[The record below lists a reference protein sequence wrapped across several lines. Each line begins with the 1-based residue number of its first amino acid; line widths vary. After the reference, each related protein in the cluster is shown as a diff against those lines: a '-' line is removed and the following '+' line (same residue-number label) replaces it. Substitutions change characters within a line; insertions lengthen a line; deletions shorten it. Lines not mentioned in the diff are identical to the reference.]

1 MSGGT
6 IASLAFLALALV
18 LPLLALRR
26 REIDWA
32 RGWKMAAIWL
42 GLFIL
47 GAMLFGWIGI
57 CGRADRIASHRSV
70 FYIIHIIN
78 L

>member
-18 LPLLALRR
+18 LLLLALRR
-26 REIDWA
+26 REIDWS
-32 RGWKMAAIWL
+32 RGWKMAATWL

-47 GAMLFGWIGI
+47 AAMLFSWIG
-57 CGRADRIASHRSV
+57 
-70 FYIIHIIN
+70 

>member
-1 MSGGT
+1 MSGGA
-6 IASLAFLALALV
+6 IASLAILALALV

-26 REIDWA
+26 REIDWT

-42 GLFIL
+42 GLFVPA
-47 GAMLFGWIGI
+47 GMLFRWIG
-57 CGRADRIASHRSV
+57 
-70 FYIIHIIN
+70 

>member
-32 RGWKMAAIWL
+32 QGWKMAAIWI

-47 GAMLFGWIGI
+47 GAMLFCWIGM
-57 CGRADRIASHRSV
+57 
-70 FYIIHIIN
+70 
-78 L
+78 

>member
-1 MSGGT
+1 MSGNA

-26 REIDWA
+26 REINWV

-42 GLFIL
+42 ALFIL
-47 GAMLFGWIGI
+47 GAMLFSWIGM
-57 CGRADRIASHRSV
+57 
-70 FYIIHIIN
+70 
-78 L
+78 

>member
-1 MSGGT
+1 MSGGA
-6 IASLAFLALALV
+6 IASLAVLALALV

-26 REIDWA
+26 REIDWT

-47 GAMLFGWIGI
+47 AAMLFRWIGM
-57 CGRADRIASHRSV
+57 
-70 FYIIHIIN
+70 
-78 L
+78 

>member
-1 MSGGT
+1 MSGGA

-18 LPLLALRR
+18 LPMLALRR
-26 REIDWA
+26 REIDWT

-47 GAMLFGWIGI
+47 AAMLFQWIGM
-57 CGRADRIASHRSV
+57 
-70 FYIIHIIN
+70 
-78 L
+78 

>member
-18 LPLLALRR
+18 LPLLALRRR

-47 GAMLFGWIGI
+47 GAMLFSWIGM
-57 CGRADRIASHRSV
+57 
-70 FYIIHIIN
+70 
-78 L
+78 

>member
-1 MSGGT
+1 MSGGA
-6 IASLAFLALALV
+6 IASLAVLALVLV

-26 REIDWA
+26 REVDWT

-47 GAMLFGWIGI
+47 AAMLFKWIGM
-57 CGRADRIASHRSV
+57 
-70 FYIIHIIN
+70 
-78 L
+78 